1 MTVNA
6 ICLMGPTA
14 TGKTELAIAL
24 CKRFP
29 TDIVSVDSALVYR
42 GMDIGTA
49 KPDPAT
55 LARFPHRLVNIRDP
69 EAAYSAGDFV
79 RDAHREILAIAA
91 SGRIPLLVGGT
102 MMYFRSLTEGIA
114 SLPGA
119 DAELRAAIDAEADE
133 LGWPAMHA
141 KLTRVDAA
149 SAARIEPNDRQRIQ
163 RALEVFQVSGRPL
176 SAWQADTRADSGAD
190 NGADTSG
197 GETGTADVVYH
208 KLALGL
214 SPRSLLHQR
223 IERRLDGMFREGF
236 LAEVSGLM
244 VRPGLTAEHPSMRA
258 VGYRQVWSHLAGEY
272 PLETARQKALAATRQ
287 LAKRQLTWLRS
298 DASIARFDALE
309 SRTIDAISVRLA
321 GILGGIDHSPKH
333 GLC

>member
-1 MTVNA
+1 MTVSA

-29 TDIVSVDSALVYR
+29 LDIVSVDSAMVYR

-55 LARFPHRLVNIRDP
+55 LARFPHRLVDIRDP

-79 RDAHREILAIAA
+79 RDAHGEILAIAA
-91 SGRIPLLVGGT
+91 TGRIPLLVGGT

-119 DAELRAAIDAEADE
+119 DAELRAAIDSEADE

-163 RALEVFQVSGRPL
+163 RALEVFQLSGRPL
-176 SAWQADTRADSGAD
+176 SAWQADSRS
-190 NGADTSG
+190 DTG
-197 GETGTADVVYH
+197 GEAGNTGVVYH
-208 KLALGL
+208 KFALGIT
-214 SPRSLLHQR
+214 PRSLLHQR
-223 IERRLDGMFREGF
+223 IERRLDAMFREGF

-244 VRPGLTAEHPSMRA
+244 ARPGLTAEHPSMRA

-309 SRTIDAISVRLA
+309 SRIIDAISVRLA
-321 GILGGIDHSPKH
+321 GILGAIDHSPKH

>member
-29 TDIVSVDSALVYR
+29 LDIVSVDSAMVYR

-69 EAAYSAGDFV
+69 EASYSAGDFV
-79 RDAHREILAIAA
+79 RDAKRELLAIAA
-91 SGRIPLLVGGT
+91 AGRIPLLVGGT
-102 MMYFRSLTEGIA
+102 MMYFRSLIEGIA

-119 DAELRAAIDAEADE
+119 DIALRAAIDAEAYE

-141 KLTRVDAA
+141 KLARVDAA

-163 RALEVFQVSGRPL
+163 RALEVFQLSGRPL
-176 SAWQADTRADSGAD
+176 SAWQADSGAD
-190 NGADTSG
+190 
-197 GETGTADVVYH
+197 TGVEAGNAGVVYH
-208 KLALGL
+208 KFALGIR
-214 SPRSLLHQR
+214 PRSLLHQR

-244 VRPGLTAEHPSMRA
+244 ARPDLTAEHPSMRA

-272 PLETARQKALAATRQ
+272 PLEIARQRALAATRQ

-298 DASIARFDALE
+298 DASSMRFDALE

-321 GILGGIDHSPKH
+321 GILGAIDHSPQH

>member
-29 TDIVSVDSALVYR
+29 LDIVSVDSAMVYR

-69 EAAYSAGDFV
+69 EASYSAGDFV
-79 RDAHREILAIAA
+79 RDAKTELLAIAA
-91 SGRIPLLVGGT
+91 AGRIPLLVGGT

-119 DAELRAAIDAEADE
+119 DIALRAAIDAEAYE

-141 KLTRVDAA
+141 KLARVDAA

-163 RALEVFQVSGRPL
+163 RALEVFQLSGRPL
-176 SAWQADTRADSGAD
+176 SACQADSGAD
-190 NGADTSG
+190 
-197 GETGTADVVYH
+197 TGVEAGNAGVVYH
-208 KLALGL
+208 KFALGIT
-214 SPRSLLHQR
+214 PRSLLHQR

-244 VRPGLTAEHPSMRA
+244 ARPDLTAEHPSMRA

-272 PLETARQKALAATRQ
+272 PLEIARQRALAATRQ

-298 DASIARFDALE
+298 DASSMRFDALE

-321 GILGGIDHSPKH
+321 GILGAIDHSPQH

>member
-14 TGKTELAIAL
+14 TGKTELAITL

-29 TDIVSVDSALVYR
+29 MDIVSVDSAMVYR

-69 EAAYSAGDFV
+69 EASYSAGDFV
-79 RDAHREILAIAA
+79 RDAQREILAIAA
-91 SGRIPLLVGGT
+91 AGRIPLLVGGT

-119 DAELRAAIDAEADE
+119 DVELRAAIDAEADE

-141 KLTRVDAA
+141 QLARVDAA
-149 SAARIEPNDRQRIQ
+149 SAARIAPNDRQRIQ
-163 RALEVFQVSGRPL
+163 RALEVFRLSGRPL
-176 SAWQADTRADSGAD
+176 SAWQADSGAHAQAHARADTCVEAGSA
-190 NGADTSG
+190 N
-197 GETGTADVVYH
+197 VVYH

-214 SPRSLLHQR
+214 SPRSLLHRR

-236 LAEVSGLM
+236 LTEVSGLM
-244 VRPGLTAEHPSMRA
+244 ERPELTAEHPSMRA

-272 PLETARQKALAATRQ
+272 PLETARQRALAATRQ

-321 GILGGIDHSPKH
+321 GILG
-333 GLC
+333 

>member
-29 TDIVSVDSALVYR
+29 LDIVSVDSAMVYR

-69 EAAYSAGDFV
+69 EASYSAGDFV
-79 RDAHREILAIAA
+79 RDAQREILAIAA
-91 SGRIPLLVGGT
+91 AGRIPLLVGGT

-119 DAELRAAIDAEADE
+119 DTALRAAIDAEAYE

-141 KLTRVDAA
+141 KLARVDAA

-163 RALEVFQVSGRPL
+163 RALEVFQLSGRPL
-176 SAWQADTRADSGAD
+176 SACQADSGS
-190 NGADTSG
+190 DTG
-197 GETGTADVVYH
+197 VEAANTGIVYH
-208 KLALGL
+208 KFALGIT
-214 SPRSLLHQR
+214 PRSLLHQR

-236 LAEVSGLM
+236 LTEVSGLM
-244 VRPGLTAEHPSMRA
+244 ARPDLTAEHPSMRA

-272 PLETARQKALAATRQ
+272 PLEIARQRVLAATRQ

-298 DASIARFDALE
+298 DASITRFDALE

-321 GILGGIDHSPKH
+321 GILGAIDHSPQQ